1 MKILVVIHVV
11 IEYFQISSYSEV
23 LGRCE
28 FWVRD
33 IIGILG
39 KRHYWNL
46 STQSASPLPGFYPYW
61 FFYFGCSPIPSKN
74 YFCIIQLLLKRKSN
88 NTSYLTMNRTRPTTQ
103 FSFTQKLLRATWWLL
118 PSISYISQ
126 SMCNVMHV
134 TNAQTVLDQVHPY
147 MYPSL
152 N

>member
-1 MKILVVIHVV
+1 MNFGWETL
-11 IEYFQISSYSEV
+11 
-23 LGRCE
+23 LE
-28 FWVRD
+28 FWGRD
-33 IIGILG
+33 IIGTFPHSL
-39 KRHYWNL
+39 
-46 STQSASPLPGFYPYW
+46 PLP
-61 FFYFGCSPIPSKN
+61 CQVSIPTGSSTLVALLYLQRIIFVLYN
-74 YFCIIQLLLKRKSN
+74 YYYSFSVKRKSN